1 MLKKGVQ
8 FGLNTSILLALF
20 AAEFTLGLH
29 KNWSEN
35 KLYALAVFFSILGI
49 YNFHRWY
56 KFQKKQVHP
65 LLEKWVQKNKN
76 SILLLGFIG
85 LFSSSILFLYLLQ
98 LHPKLILMLAI
109 CFLIS
114 LLYVLLKLRELPFI
128 KAPTVSLIWTFV
140 LVILPSILQ
149 KNYEP
154 SNWLF
159 LLLFYAL
166 TIPAD
171 ARDLETD
178 AKTFKT
184 LPQLIGK
191 KNAYLMSLLLISMF
205 VLYQNLLLSQKF
217 YLIILISITVILF
230 YEFENKQKIRVEWF
244 DALLVLFG
252 CLFYYC

>member
-20 AAEFTLGLH
+20 AASFSFGLH

-35 KLYALAVFFSILGI
+35 KLFSLAVFFSILGV

-56 KFQKKQVHP
+56 KFKKKQVQP
-65 LLEKWVQKNKN
+65 FLEKWVQKNKK
-76 SILLLGFIG
+76 SIILLSFIG
-85 LFSSSILFLYLLQ
+85 LFSSCSLFLYLIR
-98 LHPKLILMLAI
+98 LHPKLILLLAI

-128 KAPTVSLIWTFV
+128 KALIVSFIWTFV
-140 LVILPSILQ
+140 LVILPAVLQ
-149 KNYEP
+149 KNYEH
-154 SNWLF
+154 SNWSF

-178 AKTFKT
+178 AKKFNT

-191 KNAYLMSLLLISMF
+191 QAAYSMSLLCISVF
-205 VLYQNLLLSQKF
+205 VISQNFLLSQKF
-217 YLIILISITVILF
+217 YLIILITIAIILF
-230 YEFENKQKIRVEWF
+230 FELENKQKIRVEWF
-244 DALLVLFG
+244 DAILVLFG